1 MLTNPQSRRWVT
13 LLSENLSTSHLVMNC
28 SKEEFVKSPTLQLAG
43 EALAIR
49 VGDLA
54 KKIMVHEPSLGGSKI
69 WQSAART
76 RDFLAHHYHQIDIDI
91 LWETVTISFGELTVE
106 LEALTSDKSTL

>member
-1 MLTNPQSRRWVT
+1 MLTNPQSLRWVT
-13 LLSENLSTSHLVMNC
+13 LLRENLLTSHLVMNC
-28 SKEEFVKSPTLQLAG
+28 SRDEFVSNPVLQLAG

-54 KKIMVHEPSLGGSKI
+54 KRILVHEPHWGEREI

-76 RDFLAHHYHQIDIDI
+76 RDFLAHHYHSIDIET
-91 LWETVTISFGELTVE
+91 LWETVTISFAELTAE
-106 LEALTSDKSTL
+106 LEALTGDDPS

>member
-13 LLSENLSTSHLVMNC
+13 LLRENLSTSHLVMNC

-54 KKIMVHEPSLGGSKI
+54 KKIMVDEPSLGGSNI

-76 RDFLAHHYHQIDIDI
+76 RDFLAHHYHQIDVDI
-91 LWETVTISFGELTVE
+91 LWETVTISFAELTVE

>member
-13 LLSENLSTSHLVMNC
+13 LLRENLSTSHLVTNC
-28 SKEEFVKSPTLQLAG
+28 SKEEFVKNPTLQLAG

-54 KKIMVHEPSLGGSKI
+54 KKIMVNEPSLGGKEI
-69 WQSAART
+69 WQSAARN
-76 RDFLAHHYHQIDIDI
+76 RDFLAHHYHHIDIDI
-91 LWETVTISFGELTVE
+91 LWETVTVSFAQLTAE
-106 LEALTSDKSTL
+106 LEALTGDEPS

>member
-1 MLTNPQSRRWVT
+1 M
-13 LLSENLSTSHLVMNC
+13 SHRVISC
-28 SKEEFVKSPTLQLAG
+28 SKEEFVDDPTLQLAG

-54 KKIMVHEPSLGGSKI
+54 KQIVVHEPYLGEREI

-76 RDFLAHHYHQIDIDI
+76 RDFLAHHYHQLDVDI
-91 LWETVTISFGELTVE
+91 LWNTVTVSFAELTAE
-106 LEALTSDKSTL
+106 LDALIGKQPS

>member
-13 LLSENLSTSHLVMNC
+13 LLRENLSTSHLVMNC

-54 KKIMVHEPSLGGSKI
+54 KKIMVYEPSLGGSNI

-76 RDFLAHHYHQIDIDI
+76 RDFLAHHYHQIDVDI
-91 LWETVTISFGELTVE
+91 LWETVTISFAELTVE

>member
-13 LLSENLSTSHLVMNC
+13 LLRENLSTSHLVINC

-54 KKIMVHEPSLGGSKI
+54 KKIMVDEPSLGGSNI

-76 RDFLAHHYHQIDIDI
+76 RDFLAHHYHQIDVDI
-91 LWETVTISFGELTVE
+91 LWETVTISFAELTVE

>member
-1 MLTNPQSRRWVT
+1 
-13 LLSENLSTSHLVMNC
+13 MNC

-54 KKIMVHEPSLGGSKI
+54 KKIMVNEPSLGGSKI

-76 RDFLAHHYHQIDIDI
+76 RDFLAHHYHHIDINI
-91 LWETVTISFGELTVE
+91 LWETVTISFAELTAE
-106 LEALTSDKSTL
+106 LEALTGDDPS

>member
-1 MLTNPQSRRWVT
+1 MLTNPQSHRWVT
-13 LLSENLSTSHLVMNC
+13 LIRENLSTSHLVMSC
-28 SKEEFVKSPTLQLAG
+28 SRDEFIDSPTLQLAG

-54 KKIMVHEPSLGGSKI
+54 KKIMMHEPPLGDQKI

-91 LWETVTISFGELTVE
+91 LWETVTVSFAGLT
-106 LEALTSDKSTL
+106 LAREALTDGEPS